1 MTSIKGRLFTI
12 LFTGLIAIIAL
23 TGWSVYLRVIHELD
37 VVFDYQL
44 MEVAYSASLNHS
56 DLIPLPSSETTYE
69 REAHLA
75 VQVWKG
81 KELVYASNPARLIPA
96 QRQGLTTLYLDQK
109 SSDKKGWRLFTLYS
123 FGKMVQVSQPLEAR
137 RELAIKIALRTVK
150 PLMVASFFL
159 IILILLTINYSL
171 KSLKRVAGEIS
182 NRSFAVLEPIEERNL
197 PQEVVPMVECINTLL
212 EHLSRAFDQ
221 QSRFIADAA
230 HELRTPL
237 ATIQLQAHIL
247 KRSSDEEEK
256 KVAHEQLKAGIERA
270 SHMVSQLLALARL
283 EPEMHTARPETLSLD
298 EQAQEIVDSYE
309 KIANKK
315 GVRLYLVENEQ
326 LSITGEAEAL
336 RELMSNLVGNAINY
350 TPPGDI
356 VTVAVRRMHRTAVFE
371 VCDTGP
377 GIPPEERERV
387 FERFY
392 RMKGAANGGS
402 GLGLSIVK
410 SALDRLGGTI
420 TLGEGYEGKGLKATV
435 EFSMR
440 PPGG

>member
-1 MTSIKGRLFTI
+1 
-12 LFTGLIAIIAL
+12 
-23 TGWSVYLRVIHELD
+23 
-37 VVFDYQL
+37 
-44 MEVAYSASLNHS
+44 
-56 DLIPLPSSETTYE
+56 
-69 REAHLA
+69 
-75 VQVWKG
+75 
-81 KELVYASNPARLIPA
+81 
-96 QRQGLTTLYLDQK
+96 
-109 SSDKKGWRLFTLYS
+109 
-123 FGKMVQVSQPLEAR
+123 
-137 RELAIKIALRTVK
+137 
-150 PLMVASFFL
+150 
-159 IILILLTINYSL
+159 
-171 KSLKRVAGEIS
+171 
-182 NRSFAVLEPIEERNL
+182 VLESIEERNL
-197 PQEVVPMVECINTLL
+197 PQEVIPMVECINTLL
-212 EHLSRAFDQ
+212 GHLSHAFDQ

-247 KRSSDEEEK
+247 NRSSDEEEK
-256 KVAHEQLKAGIERA
+256 KVAHEQLKGGIERA
-270 SHMVSQLLALARL
+270 TRMVSQLLALARL
-283 EPEMHTARPETLSLD
+283 DPEMYMAQSEMLSLD
-298 EQAQEIVDSYE
+298 KQAQEIFDAYE

-315 GVRLYLVENEQ
+315 GVRLYLVENEH

-350 TPPGDI
+350 TPSGDI
-356 VTVAVRRMHRTAVFE
+356 VTVAVRRTYRTAVFE

-392 RMKGAANGGS
+392 RMKGAVNGGS

-435 EFSMR
+435 EFSMH